1 MFHRRTLFVLGAGAS
16 AEAEMPIGS
25 KLGATIGKKMDIRFE
40 FGTKHIGEGDLQL
53 YGQITNQ
60 LRTDVH
66 ELQAGGWLIRDGIA
80 LSQSIDDFLDLQ
92 ARYYQP
98 LSLPQTQNGCPPP
111 RIG

>member
-66 ELQAGGWLIRDGIA
+66 ELQASRFGFAVGTGVGSSELEGLENRQWTATG
-80 LSQSIDDFLDLQ
+80 QSRL
-92 ARYYQP
+92 
-98 LSLPQTQNGCPPP
+98 
-111 RIG
+111 